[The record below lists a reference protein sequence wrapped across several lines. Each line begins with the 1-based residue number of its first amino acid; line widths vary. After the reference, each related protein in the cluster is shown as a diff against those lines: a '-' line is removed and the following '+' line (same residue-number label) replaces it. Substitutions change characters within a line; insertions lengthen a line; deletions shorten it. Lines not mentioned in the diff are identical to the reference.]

1 MSGYRLQYGYG
12 RSRKSTGSFR
22 LLRTF
27 PGGFLCSSH
36 LGNREMGAATEEIVR
51 KYGQEI
57 ELKVLTDDQAVFVQG
72 ESTEI
77 LQD

>member
-1 MSGYRLQYGYG
+1 
-12 RSRKSTGSFR
+12 
-22 LLRTF
+22 
-27 PGGFLCSSH
+27 
-36 LGNREMGAATEEIVR
+36 MGAAAEEIVR

-77 LQD
+77 L